1 LLNFGPRG
9 ENIIDTLN
17 ALFAAT
23 VLFVAGHFVL
33 SSQPVR
39 LALVGKLGETRFLTL
54 YSIAML
60 AVFAWMIFA
69 FVQAPADPVWTTP
82 TALLWLPAAAMP
94 IAIFLIVC
102 GLSTPS
108 PTLAGTKL
116 DEPGPD
122 LTRGIMRVT
131 RHPFLNGM
139 SLWALVHLI
148 SNGDTRSIILFAGM
162 LVLTIGGM
170 WHIDKRREYHYGA
183 NWGPVMLTTSAV
195 PLVALLAKRTSMD
208 WAGIGWWR
216 LLLSAAIYLAL
227 VAAHPF
233 ILGEPAWPGL
243 G

>member
-1 LLNFGPRG
+1 MIGG
-9 ENIIDTLN
+9 LN

-23 VLFVAGHFVL
+23 VLFVGGHFLL
-33 SSQPVR
+33 SSLPVR
-39 LALVGKLGETRFLTL
+39 MALVGKLGETRFLTF
-54 YSIAML
+54 YSVAMV
-60 AVFAWMIFA
+60 AVFVWMILA
-69 FVQAPADPVWTTP
+69 FINTPVDTMWSTP
-82 TALLWLPAAAMP
+82 PALLWLPAVAMP

-116 DEPGPD
+116 DEPGSD

-148 SNGDTRSIILFAGM
+148 VNGDTRSIVLFTGM
-162 LVLTIGGM
+162 LILTVGGM
-170 WHIDKRREYHYGA
+170 WHIDKRREFHYGA
-183 NWGPVMLTTSAV
+183 DWGPVLLTTSAV
-195 PLVALLAKRTSMD
+195 PFGALLTRRTTMD

-216 LLLSAAIYLAL
+216 LLLSVAIYLAL

-233 ILGEPAWPGL
+233 VIGQPAWPGL

>member
-1 LLNFGPRG
+1 M
-9 ENIIDTLN
+9 IDSLN
-17 ALFAAT
+17 ALFAST
-23 VLFVAGHFVL
+23 VLFVVGHFAL

-39 LALVGKLGETRFLTL
+39 MALVGKLGETRFLTA
-54 YSIAML
+54 YSALMVIIF
-60 AVFAWMIFA
+60 VWMILA
-69 FVQAPADPVWTTP
+69 YINAPIDIIWRTP
-82 TALLWLPAAAMP
+82 PALLWLPAVTMP
-94 IAIFLIVC
+94 IAVFLIVC

-148 SNGDTRSIILFAGM
+148 VNGDSRSVILFAGM
-162 LVLTIGGM
+162 LILSAGGM
-170 WHIDKRREYHYGA
+170 WHIDKRREFHYGA
-183 NWGPVMLTTSAV
+183 DWGPVMLTTSAV
-195 PLVALLAKRTSMD
+195 PFGALLTRRTTMD

-216 LLLSAAIYLAL
+216 VLLSIAIYLAL

-233 ILGEPAWPGL
+233 VMGAPAWPGL

>member
-1 LLNFGPRG
+1 M
-9 ENIIDTLN
+9 
-17 ALFAAT
+17 
-23 VLFVAGHFVL
+23 
-33 SSQPVR
+33 
-39 LALVGKLGETRFLTL
+39 ALVGKLGETRFLTA
-54 YSIAML
+54 YSALMVIIF
-60 AVFAWMIFA
+60 VWMILA
-69 FVQAPADPVWTTP
+69 YINAPIDIVWRTP
-82 TALLWLPAAAMP
+82 PALLWLPAVTMP
-94 IAIFLIVC
+94 IAVFLIVC

-148 SNGDTRSIILFAGM
+148 VNGDSRSVILFAGM
-162 LVLTIGGM
+162 LILSAGGM
-170 WHIDKRREYHYGA
+170 WHIDKRREFHYGA
-183 NWGPVMLTTSAV
+183 DWGPVMLTTSAV
-195 PLVALLAKRTSMD
+195 PFGALLTRRTTMD

-216 LLLSAAIYLAL
+216 VLLSIAIYLAL

-233 ILGEPAWPGL
+233 VMGAPAWPGL